1 MSTESKECKYSDI
14 LVSPQE
20 LKFVVEEG
28 SQFIPPYQPIR
39 LEKITNYLTPSW
51 VAVADANWIS
61 YTPKSSDAV
70 PIQVR
75 VGVKSV
81 GMGVGLYQGNLILNS
96 PTGVVIWPSP
106 TVSITLEV
114 KAKEPPVPEPEP
126 EPPVEPPVEP
136 PAEPPAE
143 PPVEPPAE
151 PPTEPPVEPPAE
163 PPGSWWSRFLKWL
176 LGLFGGA

>member
-39 LEKITNYLTPSW
+39 LEKITNDLTPSW

-81 GMGVGLYQGNLILNS
+81 GMGVGVYKAQLLLDS
-96 PTGVVIWPSP
+96 PTGVSILPSP
-106 TVSITLEV
+106 LVSITLEV
-114 KAKEPPVPEPEP
+114 KAKEPPAPEPEPSPGPAPEPEPEP
-126 EPPVEPPVEP
+126 EPPP
-136 PAEPPAE
+136 PAEPPE
-143 PPVEPPAE
+143 
-151 PPTEPPVEPPAE
+151 
-163 PPGSWWSRFLKWL
+163 SWWSRFWKWL
-176 LGLFGGA
+176 LGLLGGA